1 MHSAIGREF
10 MEKTKY
16 KYMGPSDQSQ
26 GRPQP
31 PLEKPVDP
39 STPLIDLPAPTEAE
53 VKPIDLTTAFRERVS
68 TRRYADKPL
77 TLAELSYLLWATQG
91 VKQVTIRPATLRTV
105 PSAGSRHAFETFLL
119 VNNVEGLKPGL
130 YRYLAIPHKLVA
142 VNMGGDVAERVLTAS
157 GNQRFVVDGAVTF
170 IWVAVVYR
178 MYWRYHDRGYR
189 YLLLDAGHV
198 AENLYLAVQAVD
210 AGTCVVGAFDD
221 EAIDAVV
228 GADGEDEFV
237 IYMAGVGKLPKGARP
252 E

>member
-1 MHSAIGREF
+1 MHSAVGREF

-26 GRPQP
+26 GKPQP
-31 PLEKPVDP
+31 PLEKPVDS
-39 STPLIDLPAPTEAE
+39 STPLIDLPAPTEAK

-77 TLAELSYLLWATQG
+77 TIGELSYVLWATQG

-105 PSAGSRHAFETFLL
+105 PSAGARHAFETFLL

-130 YRYLAIPHKLVA
+130 YRYVAISHKLMA
-142 VNMGGDVAERVLTAS
+142 VDMREDVAERVLLAS
-157 GNQRFVVDGAVTF
+157 LDQRFAVDGAVTF

-178 MYWRYHDRGYR
+178 MCWRYHDRGYR
-189 YLLLDAGHV
+189 YLLIEAGHV
-198 AENLYLAVQAVD
+198 AEHLYLAVQAID
-210 AGTCVVGAFDD
+210 AGTCVIGAFDD

-237 IYMAGVGKLPKGARP
+237 IYMAAVGKR
-252 E
+252 